1 MYLSSNVYK
10 IFRQNS
16 AALLV
21 FILNFLSFRKV
32 LVVNFFFLTVDDNQ
46 ALSLYRKGSLGEG
59 EVEMGV

>member
-16 AALLV
+16 ATLLV

-46 ALSLYRKGSLGEG
+46 ALSLSRKGSLGEG
-59 EVEMGV
+59 GVEMGV